1 MITITRD
8 WIRAVRELMERNL
21 DALEIAH
28 RLNLDPQDVMAIIK
42 VITDVVS

>member
-21 DALEIAH
+21 DTYEIAH
-28 RLNLDPQDVMAIIK
+28 RLNIDFDDVAMIIK
-42 VITDVVS
+42 IITDIAT